1 MSDRPVKKHKG
12 EGLAPIDVESPS
24 LTASPLTSTAS
35 SAGTNGWALLCDQI
49 NNKFTPMQQL
59 FLVELWSDD
68 CEIVRNAINQLN
80 LMCSGN
86 SNKDKD
92 HNRAAIV
99 RIGGSATLVAAM
111 LKWHAHPKIQA
122 EACQALQNVAFKNA
136 EFKTSAKETGILHAV
151 VWAMEHHP
159 DDCDVQA
166 SACGALA
173 NFVAAAANAD
183 CIVHDLNG
191 IEHVISA
198 MTRFKENAKLQQFA
212 CLALDN
218 LLKCNP
224 EFKQVIVDAGGRRVL
239 FDAIENN
246 NCPST
251 EHSKYLQ
258 ERACSAL
265 AKLLKKTDENQK

>member
-1 MSDRPVKKHKG
+1 MSDRPGKKHKSD
-12 EGLAPIDVESPS
+12 GLDPIDVESPS

-35 SAGTNGWALLCDQI
+35 GMHGWALLCDQI
-49 NNKFTPMQQL
+49 DSKFSPMQQI
-59 FLVELWSDD
+59 FLIDLWSDD
-68 CEIVRNAINQLN
+68 CEIVKNAINQLN

-99 RIGGSATLVAAM
+99 RIGGSATLVATM
-111 LKWHAHPKIQA
+111 LKWHTHAKIQA
-122 EACQALQNVAFKNA
+122 EACQALQNVAFKNVD
-136 EFKTSAKETGILHAV
+136 FKTNAKDTGVLHAI

-159 DDCDVQA
+159 HDSDVQA

-173 NFVAAAANAD
+173 NFVATAANTD
-183 CIVHDLNG
+183 CIVHELNG
-191 IEHVISA
+191 IEHIIGA

-218 LLKCNP
+218 LLKGNL
-224 EFKQVIVDAGGRRVL
+224 EFKQAIVDAGGRRVL
-239 FDAIENN
+239 FDAIENHN
-246 NCPST
+246 SPSK

-258 ERACSAL
+258 ERASSAL
-265 AKLLKKTDENQK
+265 AKLLKKVDENQK